1 MVGRWLTGAMTTSST
16 PIRVLDGH
24 NDLPWHH
31 REVAGYDLD
40 ACDIARPQPHL
51 HTDLPRMREGGL
63 AAQLWSVWVPTTVQG
78 AEAVAATHEQID
90 FVEAMCARYEEM
102 VPARTAAQVRAAW
115 DAGRHAALIGM
126 EGGHCIDGSL
136 QTLEAFAG
144 RGARYMTLTHN
155 DNTPWAD
162 SATDERVH
170 GGLTDFGREVVAR
183 MNDLGIVVDL
193 SHVSAETMHDA
204 LDATRLP
211 VMFSHSGARA
221 ICDHPRNVPD
231 DVLERIPGN
240 GGIVMANVVPKFV
253 NQARADVDLGRTDVV
268 PDPVA
273 TTEHVLAH
281 FEHLREVVG
290 IEHVG
295 IGADYDGVDET
306 PVGLEDVASYPR
318 LLAALGERGW
328 SRSDLEALAH
338 GNVLRVLEATEVR

>member
-1 MVGRWLTGAMTTSST
+1 MSNHAS
-16 PIRVLDGH
+16 IRVLDGH

-31 REVAGYDLD
+31 RELAAYDLD
-40 ACDIARPQPHL
+40 VCDISQPQPQL

-63 AAQLWSVWVPTTVQG
+63 AAQLWSVWVPTSLQG
-78 AEAVAATHEQID
+78 QEAVTATHEQID

-102 VPARTAAQVRAAW
+102 VPARTAEDVRRAW
-115 DAGRHAALIGM
+115 DRGHHAALMGM
-126 EGGHCIDGSL
+126 EGGHCIAGSL
-136 QTLEAFAG
+136 ETLAVFAR
-144 RGARYMTLTHN
+144 RGVRYMTLTHN
-155 DNTPWAD
+155 DNTEWAD
-162 SATDERVH
+162 SATDEREH

-183 MNDLGIVVDL
+183 MNDLGVVVDL

-221 ICDHPRNVPD
+221 VCDHPRNVPD

-253 NQARADVDLGRTDVV
+253 SQARADEVLGRTDVV

-273 TTEHVLAH
+273 TIEHVVAH
-281 FEHLREVVG
+281 VEHLREVVG
-290 IEHVG
+290 VEHLG

-318 LLAALGERGW
+318 LFAALGERGW
-328 SRSDLEALAH
+328 SRSDLTALGH
-338 GNVLRVLEATEVR
+338 RNVLRVLEETAA

>member
-1 MVGRWLTGAMTTSST
+1 MSAST

-40 ACDIARPQPHL
+40 ACDIALPQPHL

-63 AAQLWSVWVPTTVQG
+63 AAQLWSVWVPCTFTG
-78 AEAVAATHEQID
+78 EAAVTATHEQID
-90 FVEAMCARYEEM
+90 FVEAMCARYDEM
-102 VPARTAAQVRAAW
+102 VPARTAADVHSAW
-115 DAGRHAALIGM
+115 ADGRHAALMGM
-126 EGGHCIDGSL
+126 EGGHSIAGSL
-136 QTLEAFAG
+136 ETLAAFAD

-155 DNTPWAD
+155 ENTEWAD

-170 GGLTDFGREVVAR
+170 GGLTDFGREVVHA
-183 MNDLGIVVDL
+183 MNDLGMVVDL
-193 SHVSAETMHDA
+193 SHVSVETMHDA
-204 LDATRLP
+204 LDATSRP

-221 ICDHPRNVPD
+221 VCDHPRNVPD
-231 DVLERIPGN
+231 DVLERVPDN

-253 NQARADVDLGRTDVV
+253 NQARADADLGRTDVV

-273 TTEHVLAH
+273 TIEHVVAH

-306 PVGLEDVASYPR
+306 PVGLEDVSTYPR
-318 LLAALGERGW
+318 LLDALAARGW
-328 SRSDLEALAH
+328 SRGDLEALAH
-338 GNVLRVLEATEVR
+338 GNALRVLGATEV

>member
-102 VPARTAAQVRAAW
+102 VAVRTAAQVRAAW

-183 MNDLGIVVDL
+183 MNDLGVVVDL

>member
-1 MVGRWLTGAMTTSST
+1 MTTSSE

-40 ACDIARPQPHL
+40 VCDIAQPQTHL

-63 AAQLWSVWVPTTVQG
+63 AAQLWSVWVPCSMEG
-78 AEAVAATHEQID
+78 EDAVAATHEQID
-90 FVEAMCARYEEM
+90 FVGALCDRYDEM
-102 VPARTAAQVRAAW
+102 VAARTAADVHAAW
-115 DAGRHAALIGM
+115 SEGRHAALIGM
-126 EGGHCIDGSL
+126 EGGHSINGSL
-136 QTLEAFAG
+136 DHLADFAD

-155 DNTPWAD
+155 DNTQWAD
-162 SATDERVH
+162 SATDKRVH

-183 MNDLGIVVDL
+183 MNDLGVIVDL
-193 SHVSAETMHDA
+193 SHVSAETMHHA
-204 LDATRLP
+204 LDASWLP

-231 DVLERIPGN
+231 DVLERIPAN

-253 NQARADVDLGRTDVV
+253 NQARADASLGRTDVV
-268 PDPVA
+268 PEPVA
-273 TTEHVLAH
+273 TIEHVVAH

-328 SRSDLEALAH
+328 SRADLEALAH
-338 GNVLRVLEATEVR
+338 GNVLRVLEATQV